1 MSPSSILVTTS
12 AIVAIILVLHGADA
26 TVVTTCKAAA
36 ESDKRV
42 DYDFCVLELGKHHES
57 PDADI
62 WGLAKVAALVG
73 AANTGNVLVEIRA
86 RLAKPGTDAKT
97 TTVLRQC
104 LKLYDAADDA
114 FLNAYERI
122 NDRNYAAGKEEL
134 GLAAPLA
141 LRCDDAFTKVASPSP
156 LNQSSTYTTKISIVC
171 IAITNLIK

>member
-122 NDRNYAAGKEEL
+122 NERNYAAGKEEV
-134 GLAAPLA
+134 
-141 LRCDDAFTKVASPSP
+141 RCDDAFTKVASPSP